1 MDIKVNGP
9 EPTAAERDAVDAVL
23 GPPVSAW
30 SGGKRDL
37 GKEGRITLLGGN
49 EARAQRH
56 LLLPALHGVQDR
68 FGWLP
73 PGALAYLANRLT
85 VPPAD
90 VHGVA
95 TFYHLFTPGRCPHPC
110 PCLRRH
116 RLPPSGRLGF
126 AESIEAATHWIE
138 NGGGT
143 PKPLPGAVRT
153 GSRGPGVARWQARPR
168 LRGRSRLSRIGGRRL
183 ESRQLPRCG
192 NRLATE
198 RRAPVRPTLG
208 GFGPFGPGG
217 QIQPN

>member
-95 TFYHLFTPGRCPHPC
+95 TFYHLFTHQGGAPIHVHVCDDIACRHRGGLDLLNKLKQQHTGSKTVEMHPS
-110 PCLRRH
+110 PCLGLCERVTEWIRR
-116 RLPPSGRLGF
+116 
-126 AESIEAATHWIE
+126 
-138 NGGGT
+138 
-143 PKPLPGAVRT
+143 
-153 GSRGPGVARWQARPR
+153 
-168 LRGRSRLSRIGGRRL
+168 
-183 ESRQLPRCG
+183 CC
-192 NRLATE
+192 
-198 RRAPVRPTLG
+198 
-208 GFGPFGPGG
+208 
-217 QIQPN
+217 